1 MNHNSEE
8 QGNRNEVN
16 KINGET
22 LVAFQNR
29 EKYSSCSFLN
39 RVYIEG
45 YIQWFF
51 RAPESFVQYFLL

>member
-1 MNHNSEE
+1 MFGRNIYSCAALMNHNSEE

-29 EKYSSCSFLN
+29 EKYSSCSF
-39 RVYIEG
+39 
-45 YIQWFF
+45 FK
-51 RAPESFVQYFLL
+51 